1 MRISRVV
8 RSLLLPFAV
17 LLAAAPAV
25 FSAAP
30 AGKVLRYQNSPGDAA
45 VYDCKLSSR
54 AESKSDDGKKLR
66 AEISLQ
72 MRCTAEYLGDTAS
85 GVFGIRG
92 TIESGTLKVKVDG
105 TQQQTELPEYTE
117 KFIVGNRGEMKSQSV
132 VSGDPPV
139 LMYGG
144 LLLAVGPDEP
154 LLLGGTAIFPDKP
167 LQKGDKWK
175 GTAHVP
181 LPYGGKYNDWEYQS
195 VLLGEETWR
204 GRNCHRIKTTTSGA
218 ISEDVDAPDGSGI
231 LRGSGKITSVDTWL
245 FDSERGLIV
254 YSERSTRLATTAKL
268 IVDGEVVRKQTTSGV
283 LNEKNVLTEYNG
295 VSVGAK

>member
-17 LLAAAPAV
+17 LFAAAPVV
-25 FSAAP
+25 FPAAP
-30 AGKVLRYQNSPGDAA
+30 AGKVLRFRPKEGDTA

-54 AESKSDDGKKLR
+54 AEGKSDDGERLR
-66 AEISLQ
+66 AEISLS
-72 MRCTAEYLGDTAS
+72 MKSTAEFLGDTAS
-85 GVFGIRG
+85 GDYGVRG
-92 TIESGTLKVKVDG
+92 TIESGTLKVSVDG
-105 TQQQTELPEYTE
+105 TQHEAELPQYTE
-117 KFIVGNRGEMKSQSV
+117 KFIVSNRGEMKSQSV

-144 LLLAVGPDEP
+144 LLLVLGPDEP

-181 LPYGGKYNDWEYQS
+181 LPRGGEYNDWDYQS
-195 VLLGEETWR
+195 VLLGEESWR
-204 GRNCHRIKTTTSGA
+204 GSNCHRIKTTISGT
-218 ISEDVDAPDGSGI
+218 ISEAVDAPDGSGT
-231 LRGSGKITSVDTWL
+231 LRVSSKITSVDIWL
-245 FDSERGLIV
+245 FDSKRGLIV
-254 YSERSTRLATTAKL
+254 YSERSTRLATTVKL
-268 IVDGEVVRKQTTSGV
+268 IVDGEVVREQTTSGV

-295 VSVGAK
+295 VPVAAK